1 MSTTRAELPTAREAA
16 RALAFAQG
24 AYFVGTG
31 VWPLLHMPSFL
42 AVTGRKTDLWLV
54 RTVGALVAVAGGV
67 LASAAWRDRLTPEL
81 RALAAGTAAA
91 LGTVD
96 VVYTTRGTIPPVY
109 LLDAVAESAL
119 VTAWASLEATRARTD
134 GAQASTKPRFTPAD
148 LPRV

>member
-1 MSTTRAELPTAREAA
+1 MDTTRAELPTAREAE

-24 AYFVGTG
+24 AYYVGTG
-31 VWPLLHMPSFL
+31 VWPLVHMPSFL

-67 LASAAWRDRLTPEL
+67 LASAAWRDRLTPEV
-81 RALAAGTAAA
+81 RALAAGSAAA

-96 VVYTTRGTIPPVY
+96 VVYTARGTIPPVY
-109 LLDAVAESAL
+109 LLDAVAETAL
-119 VTAWASLEATRARTD
+119 VTAWASLEASRARAAGPLGSRAT
-134 GAQASTKPRFTPAD
+134 GFTPAD